1 MQKSYRIHRSAE
13 ERDSLT
19 ALTTSSKP
27 ISAKKV
33 IKARALLLLADESDS
48 GPSLRDV
55 EIMKATGMKPATLV
69 RLRQR
74 VGEVGPIAALDRR
87 PQTRPSREKIVDG
100 EVEAILTQ
108 IACSEAPDGRSRWTL
123 RLIADRLVELEI
135 VDSIS
140 YETVRAAVNS
150 AGSRR
155 CLALETKKCYRS
167 WVARYARFA
176 GDEREVM
183 REETAT
189 RFLTSAVE
197 DKDCAY

>member
-1 MQKSYRIHRSAE
+1 MQKIYRIHLSAE

-33 IKARALLLLADESDS
+33 IKARALLLADESDS
-48 GPSLRDV
+48 GPSLSDV

-100 EVEAILTQ
+100 EVEALLTQ

-140 YETVRAAVNS
+140 YETVRAAM
-150 AGSRR
+150 
-155 CLALETKKCYRS
+155 KK
-167 WVARYARFA
+167 
-176 GDEREVM
+176 
-183 REETAT
+183 
-189 RFLTSAVE
+189 
-197 DKDCAY
+197 KDQTMAE